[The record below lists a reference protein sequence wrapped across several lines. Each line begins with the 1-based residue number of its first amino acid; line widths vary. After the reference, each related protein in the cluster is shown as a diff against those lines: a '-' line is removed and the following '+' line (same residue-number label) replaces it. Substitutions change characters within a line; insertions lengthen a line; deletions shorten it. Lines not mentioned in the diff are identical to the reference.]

1 MKNRYSLFKK
11 GYWEAGVLLGLCLL
25 IASCGEKE
33 FTTDMPENKL
43 ITAISLEVS
52 SELPV
57 QLGTDTTIVYHI
69 TPENADHTEL
79 KWTTTNELVAT
90 VSQDGTI
97 SAKSLGKN
105 DDYRNSIGRIWNS
118 IHCTDYRGNSD
129 SGSNQD
135 YRDSVYKH

>member
-79 KWTTTNELVAT
+79 KWTTTNWIFFIICI
-90 VSQDGTI
+90 QY
-97 SAKSLGKN
+97 LG
-105 DDYRNSIGRIWNS
+105 I
-118 IHCTDYRGNSD
+118 
-129 SGSNQD
+129 
-135 YRDSVYKH
+135 

>member
-97 SAKSLGKN
+97 SAKSLGKTMITVTRIAMSIAKN
-105 DDYRNSIGRIWNS
+105 VLAKSNSPPVFQRRF
-118 IHCTDYRGNSD
+118 IHHPS
-129 SGSNQD
+129 
-135 YRDSVYKH
+135 

>member
-1 MKNRYSLFKK
+1 
-11 GYWEAGVLLGLCLL
+11 
-25 IASCGEKE
+25 
-33 FTTDMPENKL
+33 MPENKL

-97 SAKSLGKN
+97 SAKSLGKTM
-105 DDYRNSIGRIWNS
+105 I
-118 IHCTDYRGNSD
+118 TVTP
-129 SGSNQD
+129 
-135 YRDSVYKH
+135 SVGFGTASTVRTIEVTVIPEVIKTTGIQFTNIEEGV

>member
-57 QLGTDTTIVYHI
+57 QLGT
-69 TPENADHTEL
+69 EQL
-79 KWTTTNELVAT
+79 L
-90 VSQDGTI
+90 
-97 SAKSLGKN
+97 
-105 DDYRNSIGRIWNS
+105 SIILLPKMRIIQS
-118 IHCTDYRGNSD
+118 
-129 SGSNQD
+129 
-135 YRDSVYKH
+135 

>member
-57 QLGTDTTIVYHI
+57 QLGTDTTIVYHYC
-69 TPENADHTEL
+69 PVKNGNWSL
-79 KWTTTNELVAT
+79 K
-90 VSQDGTI
+90 
-97 SAKSLGKN
+97 
-105 DDYRNSIGRIWNS
+105 
-118 IHCTDYRGNSD
+118 
-129 SGSNQD
+129 
-135 YRDSVYKH
+135 

>member
-43 ITAISLEVS
+43 ITAISLKVS

-97 SAKSLGKN
+97 SRLNTLNPVS
-105 DDYRNSIGRIWNS
+105 
-118 IHCTDYRGNSD
+118 
-129 SGSNQD
+129 
-135 YRDSVYKH
+135 